1 MIVADTSALIS
12 LATADTLTIVLDE
25 FTVHTT
31 ETVMGELEDTAAY
44 DDAAG
49 TAATQVLEQQ
59 ERFTVHIV
67 DEEAAPRTSRIDLG
81 EGSCVVLANR
91 LDARFLITDDLRALP
106 ELQQLCNANVAISP
120 IVLKALVNR
129 GVLTTE
135 EAKNHVKQLA
145 ETRDWLGA
153 PIYRRALDIFE
164 NST

>member
-12 LATADTLTIVLDE
+12 LATADSLTIVLNE

-31 ETVMGELEDTAAY
+31 ETVIGELNDTAAY

-49 TAATQVLEQQ
+49 TAATQALKQQ
-59 ERFTVHIV
+59 ERFTIHTV
-67 DEEAAPRTSRIDLG
+67 DEANVPTTSRVDIG

-91 LDARFLITDDLRALP
+91 IDARFLITDDLRALP
-106 ELQQLCNANVAISP
+106 ELQQLCNAQVAISP

-135 EAKNHVKQLA
+135 EAKNRVEHLA

-153 PIYRRALDIFE
+153 PIYRRALELFE
-164 NST
+164 NSA